1 MGWLVSGRA
10 RRPRAAPGS
19 AGERQAQARARAQ
32 KREARKL
39 EVRARLSRFA
49 CSVLLNHFRR
59 RRRRRR
65 RRSLTNL
72 PAATC
77 SLAGGRAIT
86 TNSADRSR
94 ALDGCES
101 AVRASRR
108 LPVCSSFRAAAD
120 AAARLGWLSGCGQ
133 LCSPSGRPL
142 VSRVNLCRDC
152 RSSVSVRLLSGRQRR
167 TQQQR
172 QQQVKRV
179 AETARDRAERRRR
192 TKAAPR
198 EEIKPKLDGSRASRR
213 ASERA
218 INEQV

>member
-1 MGWLVSGRA
+1 M
-10 RRPRAAPGS
+10 
-19 AGERQAQARARAQ
+19 
-32 KREARKL
+32 
-39 EVRARLSRFA
+39 RARLSRFA

-172 QQQVKRV
+172 QQQAKRV
-179 AETARDRAERRRR
+179 AETARDRAERRR